1 MRAVVQRVA
10 RAAVHVEGRER
21 GRIGAGLVVLV
32 SVGPADDEASCDR
45 LAAKVAALRIFPDA
59 AGKMNVAAGAA
70 GAEVLVIS
78 QFTLHAD
85 TTAGNRP
92 SFIGAAP
99 PPLAERLYE
108 RFLEHLRRSG
118 GLPVVGGVFGAH
130 MVVELANDGPVTL
143 VVSTEAWDTR
153 V

>member
-1 MRAVVQRVA
+1 MRAVVQRVT
-10 RAAVHVEGRER
+10 RAKVHVEGQER
-21 GRIGAGLVVLV
+21 GRIGPGLVVLM
-32 SVGPADDEASCDR
+32 SVGPADQEASCAR
-45 LAAKVAALRIFPDA
+45 LATKVAALRIFPDA
-59 AGKMNVAAGAA
+59 AGKMNLAARAA

-85 TTAGNRP
+85 TSSGNRP

-108 RFLEHLRRSG
+108 RFLEHLRG
-118 GLPVVGGVFGAH
+118 AGLRVVGGVFGAH

-143 VVSTEAWDTR
+143 VLSTEAWDTR